1 MNNFKIEKVYFIGE
15 KIKLHSLKIGIRAD
29 CIKCVLYKGHCRRRY
44 EDLPIGNCDF
54 NTLWDICLKF
64 K

>member
-1 MNNFKIEKVYFIGE
+1 MDNFKIEKVYFIGE
-15 KIKLHSLKIGIRAD
+15 KIQLRNLKVGFHND
-29 CIKCVLYKGHCRRRY
+29 CRDCALYKGHCRRRY

-54 NTLWDICLKF
+54 NSLWDICLKF